1 MVRVVGSELAYVDGV
16 IPLPLH
22 PVMVWVRGCCQSLEI
37 AFGLAEELNV
47 PLDQEWVIRA
57 RNTRQQTQLNAEER
71 QVNVRSAFFWRGV
84 PPGRMWTLVDDV
96 ITTGATAYAFI
107 DVFPGCVEHIVPTA
121 LARYEEG
128 HS

>member
-1 MVRVVGSELAYVDGV
+1 MYDLLFSGAACR
-16 IPLPLH
+16 
-22 PVMVWVRGCCQSLEI
+22 
-37 AFGLAEELNV
+37 
-47 PLDQEWVIRA
+47 LDAW
-57 RNTRQQTQLNAEER
+57 
-71 QVNVRSAFFWRGV
+71 
-84 PPGRMWTLVDDV
+84 WTLVDDV